1 MRCSSPSPKEHYNT
15 LFLIP
20 SFFVA
25 FLYLC
30 ILLAPW
36 LTTENRLLK
45 EHMAQL
51 ELAIWKARLDE
62 LEGNPMLEVQAKR
75 AKIEI

>member
-1 MRCSSPSPKEHYNT
+1 MAHYRAEH
-15 LFLIP
+15 
-20 SFFVA
+20 
-25 FLYLC
+25 
-30 ILLAPW
+30 
-36 LTTENRLLK
+36 NRLLK
-45 EHMAQL
+45 EHMTQL